1 MKKRRIRISL
11 YIITAIFLIPSLA
24 YSAPVDIETA
34 KQVAINLY
42 SERSSFPEFSIVEK
56 FVETDKGKNIFYI
69 FNFDPTGFVFISA
82 DDIVV
87 PILGY
92 SFDQNYG
99 LENHPPQFDEM
110 VTCYKEQI
118 VYAIEKGLSATM
130 EIRDEWSRLN
140 VASENFEKIR
150 YIKDVSPLLSTTWN
164 QGQYYNEMCPYDESS
179 STGNNYVWAGCV
191 ATAMAQ
197 VMKYWNHPTSGTGS
211 HSYTPSSHPEYGTQS
226 ANFGTTT
233 YNWANM
239 PNNVNS
245 LNTDVQTLLYHCGV
259 SVEMNY
265 GPYVSGAWIGQYSPS
280 ALTAF
285 ETYFKYDTGA
295 YFALKS
301 DYSDTVW
308 EGMIRI
314 DLDNGRPL
322 VYRGYNSGGT
332 GGHAFNLD
340 GYQGYNYFHF
350 NWGWSGNYNGYYYL
364 TNLNPGSYNFT
375 TDQGGILELFPD
387 SPPVANFEG
396 NPTSGY
402 TTLTVLFTDQ
412 SSGIIDSWYWSFQGG
427 NPSSASDQGPHQVE
441 YNNSGSYDVSL
452 AVLGP
457 GGSDIETKYDYII
470 VSNPYFPPP
479 ENLIAEDDYNGY
491 VPLNWNQP
499 SPKDITLEGYKVYRS
514 LVSGSGYDEI
524 YQINNPNIT
533 YYNDDSVTN
542 GTTYYYVV
550 TATYSN
556 PTGESAY
563 SNEENG
569 TPQGRFTIS
578 GYVIDN
584 ESLPLNDVLITL
596 SGYENDT
603 EYTNED
609 GEYDFCDLVGGK
621 YYMITPSMNDWTF
634 DPDYI
639 EFDPLESDQYNQDF
653 IGTSDL
659 FHIAGNINYCI
670 SGFPINYVIL
680 KIFGNTVDSII
691 TNTNGYYNSTDL
703 MRNGNYLFVPNKEN
717 DISVNCI
724 SAMDAAWVLKYTIGL
739 MDFTDC
745 QIAAGD
751 VTGDGSVS
759 AWDAAKIL
767 KYTIGLIDEFP
778 VGKDWRF
785 LPQNRY
791 YQDLQQNF
799 LNENYIGVAYG
810 DVTHNWTPSVLIMKD
825 GDTEQNRIL
834 SLNSVTGSPGEV
846 VNIPVSLQNIED
858 AISARI
864 ILTYDAT
871 LVTFQEVNLTS
882 LTEGFLIDSNNLSG
896 EVKIAFAG
904 LYPIE
909 EGGDILKLLFE
920 INENVRKDTCALL
933 HLNKAYINEIEI
945 ENTIDAN
952 IIIKTGEDSLNS
964 YDYSIGNHIHFYPNP
979 FKNNINI
986 EFFLNES
993 TDIEIKLY
1001 NVHGQEVKTIINDG
1015 IQKGKNIMTF
1025 ERLDLQNGIYFIRIK
1040 SKNQVVTKKIL
1051 HLK

>member
-1 MKKRRIRISL
+1 MKRNIYFFL
-11 YIITAIFLIPSLA
+11 IFLLFIPVLY
-24 YSAPVDIETA
+24 YSAPVDVETA
-34 KQVAINLY
+34 KQVALNLY
-42 SERSSFPEFSIVEK
+42 SERSSFSEFSIVEK
-56 FVETDKGKNIFYI
+56 FTETDKGKNIFYI

-99 LENHPPQFDEM
+99 LENHPPQFSAM
-110 VTCYKEQI
+110 LYSFKEQI
-118 VYAIEKGLSATM
+118 VYAIENGISATR
-130 EIRDEWSRLN
+130 EIRDEWERLN
-140 VASENFEKIR
+140 VKTYNFEKLR

-164 QGQYYNEMCPYDESS
+164 QGQYYNEMCPYDASS

-197 VMKYWNHPTSGTGS
+197 VMKYWNHPTSGIGY
-211 HSYTPSSHPEYGTQS
+211 HSYTPTSHPEYGTQS

-233 YNWANM
+233 YNWAGM
-239 PNNVNS
+239 PNNVTS

-259 SVEMNY
+259 AVEMDY
-265 GPYVSGAWIGQYSPS
+265 GPYGSGAWVGEYSPS

-308 EGMIRI
+308 ECMIRT

-322 VYRGYNSGGT
+322 VYRGYGYNPGWS
-332 GGHAFNLD
+332 GHAFNID
-340 GYQGYNYFHF
+340 GYQGTNYFHF

-387 SPPVANFEG
+387 STPDADFVG

-402 TTLTVLFTDQ
+402 APLTVLFTDQ
-412 SSGIIDSWYWSFQGG
+412 SSGIINSWYWCFPGG

-441 YNNSGSYDVSL
+441 YISPGSYNVVL

-457 GGSDIETKYDYII
+457 GGSDIETKNNYII
-470 VSNPYFPPP
+470 VLNPDFPPP
-479 ENLIAEDDYNGY
+479 ENLVAGDDYNDY
-491 VPLNWNQP
+491 IPLNWDQP
-499 SPKDITLEGYKVYRS
+499 SQKDITLEGYKIYRS

-550 TATYSN
+550 TAIYSN
-556 PTGESAY
+556 PTGESVY
-563 SNEENG
+563 SNEANG
-569 TPQGRFTIS
+569 TPQDRYLIS
-578 GYVIDN
+578 GYVRDNDYIPID
-584 ESLPLNDVLITL
+584 SVLITL
-596 SGYENDT
+596 SGYVGDTVYTDENGYY
-603 EYTNED
+603 EFSN
-609 GEYDFCDLVGGK
+609 LVGGK
-621 YYMITPSMNDWTF
+621 YYLITPSKSCWTF
-634 DPDYI
+634 NPLSI
-639 EFDPLESDQYNQDF
+639 EFDTLENNQYNQDF
-653 IGTSDL
+653 IGTSDVT
-659 FHIAGNINYCI
+659 FYDIAGYVSYCI
-670 SGFPINYVIL
+670 SGLPVGDVVLDISGD
-680 KIFGNTVDSII
+680 IFDSEI
-691 TNTNGYYNSTDL
+691 TNSSGYYSFSDL
-703 MRNGNYLFVPNKEN
+703 PEGGNYLIVTDKEN

-724 SAMDAAWVLKYTIGL
+724 SAMDAAWVLKYSIGL

-745 QIAAGD
+745 QIEAGD
-751 VTGDGSVS
+751 VTGYYGVT
-759 AWDAAKIL
+759 AQDAAQIL
-767 KYTIGLIDEFP
+767 KYSVGLIDEFP
-778 VGKDWRF
+778 VGKDWCF
-785 LPQNRY
+785 IPQNRY

-799 LNENYIGVAYG
+799 LNENYIGVVYG

-834 SLNSVTGSPGEV
+834 SLNSVTGGPGEV
-846 VNIPVSLQNIED
+846 VNIPVNLQSIED
-858 AISARI
+858 VISARI
-864 ILTYDAT
+864 ILNYDAT
-871 LVTFQEVNLTS
+871 LVKFQEVNLTS
-882 LTEGFLIDSNNLSG
+882 LTEGFLIDSNNLSD
-896 EVKIAFAG
+896 EVRIAFAG

-909 EGGDILKLLFE
+909 EGGNILKLSFE

-952 IIIKTGEDSLNS
+952 IIINTAEDSISS
-964 YDYSIGNHIHFYPNP
+964 YDYSIGNNINFFPNP
-979 FKNNINI
+979 FKNNISI
-986 EFFLNES
+986 EFLLNES

-1001 NVHGQEVKTIINDG
+1001 NVHGQEVKTIINDR
-1015 IQKGKNIMTF
+1015 IPKGKNIMTSQ
-1025 ERLDLQNGIYFIRIK
+1025 RLDLQNGIYLIRIR
-1040 SKNQVVTKKIL
+1040 SNNQVVIKKIL